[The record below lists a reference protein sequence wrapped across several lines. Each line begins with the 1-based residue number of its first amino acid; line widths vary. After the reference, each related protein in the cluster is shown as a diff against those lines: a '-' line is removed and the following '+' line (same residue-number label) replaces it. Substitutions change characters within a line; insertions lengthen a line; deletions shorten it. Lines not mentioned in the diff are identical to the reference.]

1 MNEEKYLEILIDRLK
16 ERFNP
21 VAVILTGSRAR
32 GDWMP
37 WSDYDVLVI
46 ADFDKGYMDRLSE
59 IAEFLKDIPI
69 SIEIHPYT
77 FDEAIAMLKR
87 GNVLI
92 YDALEYGKPLYV
104 TKRYEDLKKIFN
116 DLRSKGLVKTGK
128 TIKILKD

>member
-1 MNEEKYLEILIDRLK
+1 MSEEKYLKMLVERLK

-21 VAVILTGSRAR
+21 VSVILTGSRAR
-32 GDWMP
+32 GDWML

-46 ADFDKGYMDRLSE
+46 ADFDKDYMDRLSE
-59 IAEFLKDIPI
+59 IAELLKDIPI
-69 SIEIHPYT
+69 PIEIHPYT
-77 FDEAIAMLKR
+77 FDEAIVILKR

-104 TKRYEDLKKIFN
+104 TKRYEDLRKIFN

-128 TIKILKD
+128 YIKILKD